1 LGEDG
6 VRAAVRDLLSK
17 KKSAVLERWFDIVLE
32 TYPSDT
38 SGFFKNKKKQFAN
51 PVGYTISQGLE
62 SILEELL
69 REQEL
74 DIDKISPLLDSIIRI
89 RAVQDL
95 TPSQAL
101 VFVFRLKKVLREE
114 LESAGFAR
122 SEETEALESRI
133 DAMALIS
140 FDLYIKCREKI
151 YDLKA
156 NELRNMTFRLL
167 QKANLVCEIPEK

>member
-1 LGEDG
+1 M
-6 VRAAVRDLLSK
+6 RAAVRDFLSG
-17 KKSAVLERWFDIVLE
+17 KKSAILERWFDAVLE

-38 SGFFKNKKKQFAN
+38 LGFLKNKKMQFAN

-62 SILEELL
+62 SILDELL
-69 REQEL
+69 RDREPDL
-74 DIDKISPLLDSIIRI
+74 DKISPALDGIIRI

-95 TPSQAL
+95 SPSQAL
-101 VFVFRLKKVLREE
+101 VFIFRLKRVLREE
-114 LESAGFAR
+114 LEGAGFTG
-122 SEETEALESRI
+122 SEEAEALESRI
-133 DAMALIS
+133 DAIALIS

-167 QKANLVCEIPEK
+167 RKANLVCEIPEK

>member
-1 LGEDG
+1 MS
-6 VRAAVRDLLSK
+6 AAVRDLLSE
-17 KKSAVLERWFDIVLE
+17 KKSSILERWFDIVLE
-32 TYPSDT
+32 AYRSEA
-38 SGFFKNKKKQFAN
+38 SGFFKKGKRQFAN
-51 PVGYTISQGLE
+51 PVGYTLSQGLE
-62 SILEELL
+62 SVLDELL

-74 DIDKISPLLDSIIRI
+74 DVDKISPALDSIIRI

-101 VFVFRLKKVLREE
+101 VFIFRLKKILREE
-114 LESAGFAR
+114 IERAGFAH
-122 SEETEALESRI
+122 SEEIEVLESRI
-133 DAMALIS
+133 DVIALIS

-167 QKANLVCEIPEK
+167 QKANLVCEIPEQ